1 MALDLD
7 SSSLGGATARPTG
20 GSAAHS
26 YRASVWP
33 LVLSVPAVVWLAVFF
48 VVPLLNTLR
57 TSLSAQ
63 STSLAPSGWS
73 LANYAHILSG
83 YGPNLLNSL
92 LIGGLATCTALL
104 IATPLA
110 YGVSFY
116 GGRWGSLLLLAAFAP
131 FLTSYLVRVIAWQTM
146 LGADGPMMSVARA
159 LGLASTGSSLLGTP
173 FAVAA
178 GLSYQLIPFV
188 LFPMYAAFSRIDR
201 SLCDAADDLY
211 SSRLGRRGLLEGAGV
226 GLLFGALAIY
236 TLSGHRIDLGSV
248 VWLPVVVAA
257 GALIGAAVTE
267 RFRYVLMPLSRAG
280 FMAAAVLAFIPALGD
295 YVNASLLGNVNTQ
308 MMGNVIQYNF
318 LVSLDYPAAAAV
330 SCVLLAVVLVL
341 VGGYVRAAGGW
352 NATEQIG

>member
-1 MALDLD
+1 MALDLESVD
-7 SSSLGGATARPTG
+7 LAAVAARPATG
-20 GSAAHS
+20 PPRPSH
-26 YRASVWP
+26 RASVWP
-33 LVLSVPAVVWLAVFF
+33 LALSAPAGVWLTVFF
-48 VVPLLNTLR
+48 VIPLLNTVR

-73 LANYAHILSG
+73 LGNYAHILSD
-83 YGPNLLNSL
+83 YGSNLLNSL

-116 GGRWGSLLLLAAFAP
+116 GGRWRSLLLLGAFAP
-131 FLTSYLVRVIAWQTM
+131 FLTSYLVRVIAWQTL
-146 LGADGPMMSVARA
+146 LGADGPAMSFARA
-159 LGLASTGSSLLGTP
+159 LGFASPGSSLLGTP
-173 FAVAA
+173 FAVTA

-201 SLCDAADDLY
+201 NLCDAADDLY

-236 TLSGHRIDLGSV
+236 TLSGQRIELGSV
-248 VWLPVVVAA
+248 VWLPVVVGA
-257 GALIGAAVTE
+257 GAVIGAGLTE
-267 RFRYVLMPLSRAG
+267 RFRYVLLPLSRAG
-280 FMAAAVLAFIPALGD
+280 YMAAAVLAFIPALGD